1 MLGRLLK
8 LFLATSLWGTTSIAL
23 ALPELCLQSP
33 KRTTACPHLLYKKS
47 KLAIPKLAVQAND
60 IVCLCLTDLNP
71 LLKLSNSE
79 LVKIDQQLA
88 WMSLTQEYR
97 LTKEEIMALIR
108 E

>member
-1 MLGRLLK
+1 VLWRLFK
-8 LFLATSLWGTTSIAL
+8 LFLVASLWGKTSMAV
-23 ALPELCLQSP
+23 ALPDLCLQSP
-33 KRTTACPHLLYKKS
+33 KRISACPHLLYKKS

-71 LLKLSNSE
+71 LLKRSNSE
-79 LVKIDQQLA
+79 IEKIDQQLA
-88 WMSLTQEYR
+88 WLSLTQEYG